1 MLLGFRA
8 GCIDCKLVSLIKM
21 DFEKAVSFSL
31 EELGSEE
38 IKKEQQQR
46 LRIVQVRCTRAG
58 MTARERKAMFWEY
71 VNNDIISFSMYKV
84 IQRIFRLD
92 RLG

>member
-1 MLLGFRA
+1 
-8 GCIDCKLVSLIKM
+8 M

-31 EELGSEE
+31 EELVSEE
-38 IKKEQQQR
+38 IKNEQQQKP
-46 LRIVQVRCTRAG
+46 RIVQ
-58 MTARERKAMFWEY
+58 MTALELGWLQERKKAMFWED

>member
-1 MLLGFRA
+1 
-8 GCIDCKLVSLIKM
+8 M

-31 EELGSEE
+31 EELVSEE
-38 IKKEQQQR
+38 IKNEQQQKP
-46 LRIVQVRCTRAG
+46 RIVQ
-58 MTARERKAMFWEY
+58 MTALELGWLQERKKAMFWEY